1 VHISSLRRKIAADGA
16 PLILTERGKGYVLR
30 P

>member
-1 VHISSLRRKIAADGA
+1 VHISSLRRKVATEGA
-16 PLILTERGKGYVLR
+16 PLIFTERGKGYVLR